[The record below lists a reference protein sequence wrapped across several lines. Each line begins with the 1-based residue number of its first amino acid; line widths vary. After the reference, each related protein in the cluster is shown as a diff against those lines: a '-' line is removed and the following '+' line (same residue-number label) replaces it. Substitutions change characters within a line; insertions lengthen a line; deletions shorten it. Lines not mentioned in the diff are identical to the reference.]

1 LRGYFILCIFDVGN
15 IYKGEYILD
24 VVMVDKNL
32 RILKIMRKKKCD
44 WEEAEFIEKETKT
57 ITDFC

>member
-1 LRGYFILCIFDVGN
+1 
-15 IYKGEYILD
+15 
-24 VVMVDKNL
+24 MVDKNL

>member
-1 LRGYFILCIFDVGN
+1 
-15 IYKGEYILD
+15 
-24 VVMVDKNL
+24 
-32 RILKIMRKKKCD
+32 LKIMKKKRCG